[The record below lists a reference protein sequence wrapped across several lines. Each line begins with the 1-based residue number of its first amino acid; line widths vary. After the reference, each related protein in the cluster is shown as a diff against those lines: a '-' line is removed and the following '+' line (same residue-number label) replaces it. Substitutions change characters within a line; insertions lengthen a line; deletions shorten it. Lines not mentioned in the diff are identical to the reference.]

1 MADGKEGSMAI
12 SVINLEEKAR
22 KITELH
28 AYKLVAQMNDYHFK
42 LVKAKREFIWHR
54 HPETDEVFMIVEGRL
69 RIDLRDK
76 SLELRKGEMVV
87 IPRGVEHKPSC
98 EEECAVL
105 LIEPAGTLNTGSA
118 GGSLTDTT
126 LEWI

>member
-1 MADGKEGSMAI
+1 MDI
-12 SVINLEEKAR
+12 SVINLEEKSR
-22 KITELH
+22 KIKELH
-28 AYKLVAQMNDYHFK
+28 AYKLVARMNDYHFK

-54 HPETDEVFMIVEGRL
+54 HAETDEVFMVIEGHL

-76 SLELRKGEMVV
+76 TLNLKKGEMVV
-87 IPRGVEHKPSC
+87 IPKGVDHKPSC
-98 EEECAVL
+98 NEECTVL
-105 LIEPAGTLNTGSA
+105 LIEPAGTLNTGDA